1 MNLVNIII
9 LILAID
15 FIIEKGLLLLNIK
28 ASKNEIPSGFEDYYD
43 KEKFQKNIAYRKENR
58 QLSIISSTIQFLLI
72 VVAWKM
78 GWFEWWST
86 KTAVWISHE
95 FWHGVL
101 FFVGIF
107 TVSSLISL
115 PFGWYSTF
123 VIEEKYGFNKTTYR
137 TYILDAIKGMVMSA
151 IIGLPIYAALFF
163 AFDIFGA
170 QIWWIM
176 WCILGVFVL
185 FFATFYTSLIVP
197 VFNKLS
203 PLEEGSL
210 RDRIEQYA
218 KEADFQLKNIFVI
231 DGSKRST
238 KANAYFSGLGGK
250 KAIVLFDTLIEK
262 HTEEELV
269 AVLAHEVGHYKKKHI
284 LGSMIISVLQI
295 GVMSFLFYLLLY
307 YLGNGHLENVA
318 FHWALLV
325 FSFLYAPVS
334 FLTGILGNVLS
345 RKNEFE
351 ADAFAAKTYD
361 AKALS
366 SALKRLSAES
376 YSNFYPHPWYVFV
389 HYSHPPV
396 LQRLEKLQETS
407 A

>member
-86 KTAVWISHE
+86 KAAVWISHE

-210 RDRIEQYA
+210 RDCIEQYA
-218 KEADFQLKNIFVI
+218 KEADF
-231 DGSKRST
+231 
-238 KANAYFSGLGGK
+238 
-250 KAIVLFDTLIEK
+250 
-262 HTEEELV
+262 
-269 AVLAHEVGHYKKKHI
+269 
-284 LGSMIISVLQI
+284 
-295 GVMSFLFYLLLY
+295 
-307 YLGNGHLENVA
+307 
-318 FHWALLV
+318 
-325 FSFLYAPVS
+325 
-334 FLTGILGNVLS
+334 
-345 RKNEFE
+345 
-351 ADAFAAKTYD
+351 
-361 AKALS
+361 
-366 SALKRLSAES
+366 
-376 YSNFYPHPWYVFV
+376 
-389 HYSHPPV
+389 
-396 LQRLEKLQETS
+396 
-407 A
+407 